1 MKTQLMTFGAMM
13 VFGLS
18 AVACAESPEET
29 TARTGS
35 TVQELVTSK
44 DAVSCNKSLSVEEIW
59 AKGAKNP
66 ALRAPDPA
74 QRAFDPAGGKLD
86 LPQSDAEKAFG
97 GINNAPTRGS
107 DPGKRYFGELTPGS
121 QSIVNAEAAKLF
133 DPKGGD
139 HLIVPSK
146 AERAFDRNGVD
157 RDLGITPQ
165 ESVFER
171 SPSGENR
178 LKDREQKMFDPNQG
192 KRTGEYQMPFWVAG
206 AAGGF
211 EFYIPGGGL
220 GCDGGEVKAKLSAG
234 NNIEVSIQYPTENGQ
249 PAVSLCKCAVDLKAS
264 VRGLKSGQAYSVTI
278 VRDQLDTDGF
288 LGREVKGA
296 TIVTAQ

>member
-1 MKTQLMTFGAMM
+1 MKTQMMTFGAMM

-44 DAVSCNKSLSVEEIW
+44 DAVSCSKSLSVEEVW
-59 AKGAKNP
+59 AKGGKNP
-66 ALRAPDPA
+66 AFRAPDPT
-74 QRAFDPAGGKLD
+74 QRAFDPSGGKLD
-86 LPQSDAEKAFG
+86 LPKSEAEKIFG
-97 GINNAPTRGS
+97 SADEAPTRES
-107 DPGKRYFGELTPGS
+107 DPAKRLFGELTPGS
-121 QSIVNAEAAKLF
+121 QSTVNPQAAKLF
-133 DPKGGD
+133 DPQGGS

-146 AERAFDRNGVD
+146 AERAFDKNSGD
-157 RDLGITPQ
+157 RDLGITAQ

-171 SPSGENR
+171 SPTGENR
-178 LKDREQKMFDPNQG
+178 LKDREQKMFDPSQG
-192 KRTGEYQMPFWVAG
+192 KRTGDYASPFWITG

-211 EFYIPGGGL
+211 EFYMPGGGL
-220 GCDGGEVKAKLSAG
+220 GCDGGEVKAKLAAG

-278 VRDQLDTDGF
+278 VRDQLDTDGL
-288 LGREVKGA
+288 LGREVKGVN
-296 TIVTAQ
+296 IVTAK